1 MNHTCVIC
9 LEDISHE
16 TSYTLPCNH
25 VLHIQCFEEYF
36 LYNYDQE
43 SNTIE
48 CPICKEEFGCPL
60 ESGNTKSFKKC
71 IIFFLYSSLMTF
83 FTYKFLYIS
92 IH

>member
-1 MNHTCVIC
+1 MNETCVIC
-9 LEDISHE
+9 LENITPD

-25 VLHIQCFEEYF
+25 VFHIECFENYF
-36 LYNYDQE
+36 VYNYDQE
-43 SNTIE
+43 ANTIE
-48 CPICKEEFGCPL
+48 CPICKAEFRCPL
-60 ESGNTKSFKKC
+60 KFENTKNLKKC